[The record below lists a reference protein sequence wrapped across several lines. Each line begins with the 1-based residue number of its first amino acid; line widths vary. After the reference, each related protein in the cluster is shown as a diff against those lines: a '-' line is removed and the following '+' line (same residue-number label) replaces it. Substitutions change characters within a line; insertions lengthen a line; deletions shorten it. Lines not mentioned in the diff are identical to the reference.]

1 MKWRILGDGG
11 IPRYKP
17 ETQKMIVTACMCL
30 HNWIRDS
37 KLRDEHF
44 DKFDNDAYVQPPLP
58 FTGANA
64 LPPEDDGTMNAVR
77 EAIAASLV
85 P

>member
-1 MKWRILGDGG
+1 
-11 IPRYKP
+11 
-17 ETQKMIVTACMCL
+17 MIVTACMCL

-64 LPPEDDGTMNAVR
+64 LPPEDDGTMNAIRDDGTMIWTWRPLMLILFVL
-77 EAIAASLV
+77 IY
-85 P
+85 

>member
-1 MKWRILGDGG
+1 MKWRILEG
-11 IPRYKP
+11 IPGYKL
-17 ETQKMIVTACMCL
+17 ETQKMIVIACMYL

-44 DKFDNDAYVQPPLP
+44 SKFDNDAYVQPPLP
-58 FTGANA
+58 FTGANNI
-64 LPPEDDGTMNAVR
+64 PPEDDDGTMNTTR
-77 EAIAASLV
+77 EAIAATLI